1 MSFVDAT
8 LQLYEFGTFVG
19 GSRPLRPIAGTGVV
33 QTGFQAEIIDGQYYP
48 DRPLPVAYRPLE
60 SPYGNALPV
69 INAMQDN
76 FGIDAAPFGA
86 VALLYANQTRFTAA
100 IVAGRDAE
108 NGLNLRA

>member
-8 LQLYEFGTFVG
+8 LQLSDYGALVG

-33 QTGFQAEIIDGQYYP
+33 ETGFKAEIIDGQYYP
-48 DRPLPVAYRPLE
+48 DRPLPVTYRPLE
-60 SPYGNALPV
+60 SPYGNALPIV
-69 INAMQDN
+69 NAMQDN
-76 FGIDAAPFGA
+76 FGIEAAPFGA
-86 VALLYANQTRFTAA
+86 VALLYANQSRYTAA